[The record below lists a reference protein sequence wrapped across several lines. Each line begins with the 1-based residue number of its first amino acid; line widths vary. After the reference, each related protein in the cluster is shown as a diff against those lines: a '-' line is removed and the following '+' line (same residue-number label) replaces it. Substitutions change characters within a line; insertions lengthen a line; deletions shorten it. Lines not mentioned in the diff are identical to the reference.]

1 MIITKDTITMTRE
14 QYNKI
19 RQLMQF
25 AQWYIEEHEGGFGSK
40 ESIEQ
45 WEEDRDEVERG
56 VNTIRYIDQEI
67 EHANLLN
74 ELEHNK

>member
-1 MIITKDTITMTRE
+1 MIINKDTITITRE

-25 AQWYIEEHEGGFGSK
+25 AQWYIEEHKGGFGSK

-45 WEEDRDEVERG
+45 WEEDREEVERG
-56 VNTIRYIDQEI
+56 ANTIQYLDQEI
-67 EHANLLN
+67 KHANLLN
-74 ELEHNK
+74 EMEHNQ

>member
-1 MIITKDTITMTRE
+1 MIITKDTITMTRQ

-25 AQWYIEEHEGGFGSK
+25 AQWYIEEHEGGSGIK

-45 WEEDRDEVERG
+45 WEEDCEEVELG
-56 VNTIRYIDQEI
+56 VNTIRYLDQEI
-67 EHANLLN
+67 EHANLNN